1 MSGYNLVRR
10 IHSLE
15 EQCRELGLMMCH
27 SRSDYMNQFGDV
39 VAVKPMDQD
48 SLPVYSRDAE
58 LFVGTLDALENWI
71 KGIGWARKYDT
82 MLFGAGHN
90 DKRQRK
96 EQDAR
101 NKHLMS
107 VIKNSE
113 IKSINS
119 EEC

>member
-27 SRSDYMNQFGDV
+27 SRSDYMNQFGDI
-39 VAVKPMDQD
+39 VAVKPLDQD

-71 KGIGWARKYDT
+71 KGIDWARRYDS
-82 MLFGAGHN
+82 MLFGNAHN

-96 EQDAR
+96 EQDHR
-101 NKHLMS
+101 NHQLMKILKGS
-107 VIKNSE
+107 DNE
-113 IKSINS
+113 HTP
-119 EEC
+119 

>member
-1 MSGYNLVRR
+1 MSGFNLVRR
-10 IHSLE
+10 IHRIE

-27 SRSDYMNQFGDV
+27 SQSGYMNQFGDV

-71 KGIGWARKYDT
+71 RGIEWARNYDT

-90 DKRQRK
+90 NKRQRK
-96 EQDAR
+96 EQDHR
-101 NKHLMS
+101 NDQLMKMLKGS
-107 VIKNSE
+107 QIEKD
-113 IKSINS
+113 IL
-119 EEC
+119 

>member
-71 KGIGWARKYDT
+71 KGIEWARRYDS
-82 MLFGAGHN
+82 MLFGNAHN

-96 EQDAR
+96 EQDHR
-101 NKHLMS
+101 NHQLM
-107 VIKNSE
+107 
-113 IKSINS
+113 KSIKGNENVKS
-119 EEC
+119 

>member
-27 SRSDYMNQFGDV
+27 SRSDYMNQFGDI
-39 VAVKPMDQD
+39 VAVKPRDQD

-71 KGIGWARKYDT
+71 KGIDWARRYDS
-82 MLFGAGHN
+82 MLFGNAHN

-96 EQDAR
+96 EQDHR
-101 NKHLMS
+101 NHQLMKILKGS
-107 VIKNSE
+107 DNE
-113 IKSINS
+113 HTP
-119 EEC
+119 

>member
-1 MSGYNLVRR
+1 MSGYNLVSR

-39 VAVKPMDQD
+39 VAVKPRDQD

-58 LFVGTLDALENWI
+58 LFVGTLDALENWL
-71 KGIGWARKYDT
+71 KGIVWARRYDT

-96 EQDAR
+96 EQDYRNAR
-101 NKHLMS
+101 FLKNLRGQEKSNENK
-107 VIKNSE
+107 
-113 IKSINS
+113 
-119 EEC
+119 

>member
-39 VAVKPMDQD
+39 VAVKPRDQD

-71 KGIGWARKYDT
+71 KGIDWARRYDS
-82 MLFGAGHN
+82 MLFGNTHN
-90 DKRQRK
+90 DRRIKK
-96 EQDAR
+96 EQSHR
-101 NKHLMS
+101 NHQL
-107 VIKNSE
+107 IKT
-113 IKSINS
+113 IKGIEN
-119 EEC
+119 E

>member
-1 MSGYNLVRR
+1 MSGYNLVSR

-71 KGIGWARKYDT
+71 KGIEWARRYDS
-82 MLFGAGHN
+82 MLFGNAHN

-96 EQDAR
+96 EQDHR
-101 NKHLMS
+101 NHQLMKILKGS
-107 VIKNSE
+107 DDGK
-113 IKSINS
+113 KD
-119 EEC
+119 

>member
-27 SRSDYMNQFGDV
+27 SQSDYMNQFGDV

-58 LFVGTLDALENWI
+58 LFVGTLDGLENWI
-71 KGIGWARKYDT
+71 KGIEWARRYDT

-90 DKRQRK
+90 DRRVKK
-96 EQDAR
+96 EQSHR
-101 NKHLMS
+101 NHQL
-107 VIKNSE
+107 IKTIKGSSE
-113 IKSINS
+113 KV
-119 EEC
+119 